1 MKKTAICLFLFLLLM
16 TSCNHKDKVRSCE
29 YSSVV
34 FNLDDTPISDKAE
47 LYDYELIPLDSNP
60 KCLLSSIEKMIVTP
74 KGIYVQDTRYNHS
87 LFLFGH
93 DGKFISKIGVQGHS
107 KSEYVRINNFTP
119 SETGDTV
126 AILDDY
132 GRTIKVYS
140 FTGKFL
146 YSFSFEDEY
155 GWDDCISVD
164 NHFYMTSYHHGRE
177 EIFSKYDYNFKKQT
191 KLGTFDSSLISG
203 AGYFSKYT
211 QYSSKYICFL
221 DYYNSCFYLV
231 DRNNEDRIIKLVIES
246 SNILSPN
253 KKEYDSY
260 PYDKIMDYILTEN
273 GIFMH
278 VDYQGY
284 LCKYRIDIDN
294 KTIWKD
300 QTSGINHSFMDYYKG
315 SYYEYLT
322 AQQIE
327 NLVKICKN
335 DINLMKALTPYV
347 DSLSDENNYYI
358 LKAKPIH
365 EIQN

>member
-1 MKKTAICLFLFLLLM
+1 MNKAAAYLIMLLLFM
-16 TSCNHKDKVRSCE
+16 ASCSQKKGERIYENNSI
-29 YSSVV
+29 V
-34 FNLDDTPISDKAE
+34 FNLDETPVSNKAE
-47 LYDYELIPLDSNP
+47 SYNYELIPLDCNS
-60 KCLLSSIEKMIVTP
+60 KCMLSSIEKMIVTP
-74 KGIYVQDTRYNHS
+74 KGIYVLDTRYNHS

-107 KSEYVRINNFTP
+107 KSEYVRINNFTAN
-119 SETGDTV
+119 ETGDTV
-126 AILDDY
+126 AILDDF
-132 GRTIKVYS
+132 GRTIKTYS

-146 YSFSFEDEY
+146 NSYSFEVEY
-155 GWDDCISVD
+155 GWDDCVLVD

-177 EIFSKYDYNFKKQT
+177 EIFGKYDYNFKKQT
-191 KLGTFDSSLISG
+191 KVGEFDSSLISG
-203 AGYFSKYT
+203 AGYFLKYT

-221 DYYNSCFYLV
+221 DYYNSCFFLV
-231 DRNNEDRIIKLVIES
+231 DRKNEEHIIRLTIES

-260 PYDKIMDYILTEN
+260 PYDRIIDYILTEK

-294 KTIWKD
+294 NKIWKD
-300 QTSGINHSFMDYYKG
+300 QTPGINHSFMDYYKD
-315 SYYEYLT
+315 SYYEYFT
-322 AQQIE
+322 TQQIRD
-327 NLVKICKN
+327 LVNICKN
-335 DINLMKALTPYV
+335 DVNLMEALAPYV
-347 DSLSDENNYYI
+347 DSLSDDDNYYI